1 MRWDNRA
8 GVIKGGTFFF
18 FFFQRMEEEEGIVR
32 ERLKVRVGF
41 SHTQKSGRNLQA
53 IQEDLIRIKLVADSS
68 GELRSIRVNPF

>member
-1 MRWDNRA
+1 MA
-8 GVIKGGTFFF
+8 
-18 FFFQRMEEEEGIVR
+18 EEEGIVR

-41 SHTQKSGRNLQA
+41 PQAQKSGRNLQA